1 MHEVL
6 AKLMSYLRAM
16 WLRRWYAVIAAW
28 LIAIVGWTWVYIT
41 PNRYEATARV
51 YIDTQTILKPLLAG
65 LTVAPNMDQTVSM
78 MTRTLIS
85 RPNME
90 KLARMTDLDVRAKTP
105 KETEALLDGL
115 ASDIKLGV
123 TRGDDLYTISYQNR
137 DPEVAKRVVQSLLT
151 ILVEGSLG
159 SKRKDTDSAKRFL
172 DDQLKAY
179 EEKLVS
185 AENALKDFKQKHV
198 GLMPGEGGDYF
209 AKLATAQQALSE
221 AQLALR
227 EAQSRRDQL
236 KRQLADQEA
245 DDTKGG
251 DDAVVAANPEL
262 DARIQDLQKRLDQ
275 LRLVYTDRHPDV
287 VATKRLI
294 EQLEKQKRD
303 EAKLR
308 KPTAASAG
316 ASTNPFYQQLG
327 ISLADAEAN
336 VASMQAR
343 VNELSSRLAQLKA
356 AVNMV
361 PQVEADLTQLNRD
374 YEVNKANYE
383 QLLKRRE
390 SAEIS
395 GEMESKTDVIDFR
408 VVDPPR
414 VPSKPAFPNRPLLI
428 SLVLL
433 GALGAGIALSFVV
446 SQIIPV
452 VPDRVS
458 LKDLSDYPIL
468 GSVSMVWNDTQK
480 RQRKRGLVA
489 YAASVASLLGAY
501 GLLMT
506 VIALVG
512 RGA

>member
-1 MHEVL
+1 MHEVI
-6 AKLMSYLRAM
+6 AKLMSYLRAI
-16 WLRRWYAVIAAW
+16 WLRRWYAVVAAW
-28 LIAIVGWTWVYIT
+28 LIAIVGWTWVYIM

-51 YIDTQTILKPLLAG
+51 YIDTQTILKPLMSG

-105 KETEALLDGL
+105 KEMETLLDDL
-115 ASDIKLGV
+115 ASDIKLG
-123 TRGDDLYTISYQNR
+123 TSQGNDLYVISYQHRN
-137 DPEVAKRVVQSLLT
+137 PEIAKRVVQSLLT

-159 SKRKDTDSAKRFL
+159 NKRKDTDAAKRFIE
-172 DDQLKAY
+172 DQIKAY
-179 EEKLVS
+179 EEKLVT
-185 AENALKDFKQKHV
+185 AENALKEFKQKHV

-209 AKLATAQQALSE
+209 SKLAGAQQALSD

-236 KRQLADQEA
+236 KQQLADEEPEL
-245 DDTKGG
+245 KGG
-251 DDAVVAANPEL
+251 AEAVTPANPEL
-262 DARIQDLQKRLDQ
+262 DARIQDQEKRLDQ
-275 LRLVYTDRHPDV
+275 LRLVYTERHPDV
-287 VATKRLI
+287 IATKRLI
-294 EQLEKQKRD
+294 EQLRQQKKE

-308 KPTAASAG
+308 KPTAASAA
-316 ASTNPFYQQLG
+316 ASPNPFYQQLG
-327 ISLADAEAN
+327 IALAEAEAN

-343 VNELSSRLAQLKA
+343 VTELNSRLTQLKQ
-356 AVNMV
+356 AVNMI

-414 VPSKPAFPNRPLLI
+414 VPSKPAYPNRPLLV

-433 GALGAGIALSFVV
+433 GALGAGIALAFVV

-452 VPDRVS
+452 VPDRIA
-458 LKDLSDYPIL
+458 LRDLSDYPIL
-468 GSVSMVWNDTQK
+468 GSVSMVWSEAQK
-480 RQRKRGLVA
+480 QQRKRGLLA
-489 YAASVASLLGAY
+489 YAASFASLLGAY
-501 GLLMT
+501 GVMMA
-506 VIALVG
+506 VITLVG

>member
-1 MHEVL
+1 MHEVI

-16 WLRRWYAVIAAW
+16 WLRRWYAVVAAW

-51 YIDTQTILKPLLAG
+51 YIDTQTILKPLLSG

-105 KETEALLDGL
+105 KEMETLLDGL

-159 SKRKDTDSAKRFL
+159 SKRKDTDSAKRFI

-179 EEKLVS
+179 EDKLVT

-236 KRQLADQEA
+236 KRQLADTEA
-245 DDTKGG
+245 DSKGS
-251 DDAVVAANPEL
+251 DDSTMAANPEL
-262 DARIQDLQKRLDQ
+262 DARIQDQQKRLDQ
-275 LRLVYTDRHPDV
+275 LRLVYTERHPDV

-294 EQLEKQKRD
+294 EQLEKQKRE

-316 ASTNPFYQQLG
+316 ASANPFYQQLG
-327 ISLADAEAN
+327 IALAEAEAN

-343 VNELSSRLAQLKA
+343 VGELSGRLAQLKA
-356 AVNMV
+356 AVNMI
-361 PQVEADLTQLNRD
+361 PQVEADLTQLTRD

-414 VPSKPAFPNRPLLI
+414 VPSTPAFPNRPLLI

-433 GALGAGIALSFVV
+433 GALAAGLALSFVV

-480 RQRKRGLVA
+480 RQRKRSLMA
-489 YAASVASLLGAY
+489 YAASFASLLGAY
-501 GLLMT
+501 GVLMT